1 MLRTTIVAATAV
13 LAFAAS
19 GCSSSSKSAAD
30 SGTNIVEVKLTDAGC
45 DPARIE
51 IPAGRT
57 EFEISNDGADKVTE
71 FEVLDGDKVLGEK
84 ENLTPGLSGDFSITL
99 KAGTYRT
106 LCPNGTTAP
115 EGKLVV
121 TG

>member
-1 MLRTTIVAATAV
+1 MVAASAV
-13 LAFAAS
+13 VAFAVS
-19 GCSSSSKSAAD
+19 GCGSSSKTTAD
-30 SGTNIVEVKLTDAGC
+30 SSVTRVEITLTDAGC
-45 DPARIE
+45 EPARIE
-51 IPAGRT
+51 IASGRSK
-57 EFEISNDGADKVTE
+57 FEITNDGAEKVTE

-84 ENLTPGLSGDFSITL
+84 ENLTPGLSGDFTITL

>member
-1 MLRTTIVAATAV
+1 MLRTTIVTATAV
-13 LAFAAS
+13 LAVAAS
-19 GCSSSSKSAAD
+19 GCSSSSKTAAD
-30 SGTNIVEVKLTDAGC
+30 SGVEQVEIKLTDAGC
-45 DPARIE
+45 DPVRIE
-51 IPAGRT
+51 VAAGRT
-57 EFEISNDGADKVTE
+57 EFEITNDGAEKVTE

-84 ENLTPGLSGDFSITL
+84 ENLTPGLSGDFTITL

>member
-1 MLRTTIVAATAV
+1 LPSQPPGAARRQV
-13 LAFAAS
+13 RR
-19 GCSSSSKSAAD
+19 
-30 SGTNIVEVKLTDAGC
+30 SGTKIVEVKLTDAGC

-51 IPAGRT
+51 IEAGRT
-57 EFEISNDGADKVTE
+57 EFEITNDGADKVTE

-84 ENLTPGLSGDFSITL
+84 ENLTPGLSGYFTITL